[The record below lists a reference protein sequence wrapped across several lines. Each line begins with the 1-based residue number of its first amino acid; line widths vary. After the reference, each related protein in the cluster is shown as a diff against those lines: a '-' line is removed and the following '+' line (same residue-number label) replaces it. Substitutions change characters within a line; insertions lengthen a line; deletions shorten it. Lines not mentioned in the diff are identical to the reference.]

1 MEKKE
6 KKTQNIKKQNQ
17 NIFSNPNNFKL
28 NNNLINFSKNKNEGQ
43 FILGKNLGEGTFGT
57 VRLATHYITGEKVA
71 VKILDKKKNI
81 RRNR

>member
-6 KKTQNIKKQNQ
+6 KKTQYIKKQNQ

-28 NNNLINFSKNKNEGQ
+28 NNNLINFSKNKKEGQ